1 MHNHAEVLHIYFS
14 TELTRGSIAQNLI
27 TPNVMKKLIIA
38 AALAVMA
45 TSFANAQIP
54 VQYQGEVDAGYSIG
68 TGTFASNRVNLHTVQ
83 GVKIGQYFST
93 GIGIGLDYYHQMS
106 DNGELIVPIYL
117 NLKGYL
123 PVSEKII
130 PYLSFDIG
138 AGIGATTGVSGLS
151 EVTYTPAL
159 GVRIGMFKAQIGYNV
174 QRLSQSGIGF
184 NMGAVQIKAGI
195 VF

>member
-1 MHNHAEVLHIYFS
+1 
-14 TELTRGSIAQNLI
+14 
-27 TPNVMKKLIIA
+27 
-38 AALAVMA
+38 MA

-54 VQYQGEVDAGYSIG
+54 VQYQGEVDVGYSIG

-93 GIGIGLDYYHQMS
+93 GIGVGLDYYHQIY
-106 DNGELIVPIYL
+106 DKGELVIPIYL

-123 PVSEKII
+123 PVSEKIA

-138 AGIGATTGVSGLS
+138 AGIGATAGVSGLS
-151 EVTYTPAL
+151 GVMYTPAL
-159 GVRIGMFKAQIGYNV
+159 GVKIGKFKVQVGYNV
-174 QRLSQSGIGF
+174 QRVSESGLGF

>member
-1 MHNHAEVLHIYFS
+1 
-14 TELTRGSIAQNLI
+14 
-27 TPNVMKKLIIA
+27 MKKLFIA

-45 TSFANAQIP
+45 TSLANAQIP

-93 GIGIGLDYYHQMS
+93 GIGVGLDYYHQIY
-106 DNGELIVPIYL
+106 DKGELVIPIYL

-123 PVSEKII
+123 PVSEKIA

-138 AGIGATTGVSGLS
+138 AGIGATAGVSGLS
-151 EVTYTPAL
+151 GVMYTPAL
-159 GVRIGMFKAQIGYNV
+159 GVKIGKFKVQVGYNV
-174 QRLSQSGIGF
+174 QRVSESGLGF